1 MGGLQLH
8 RYRLDPADDR
18 DGRPGDAPAEPRPGP
33 LFRRRGGEVGETG
46 GHRLPRRT
54 RPATRT
60 ARPSGRPRHQPAP
73 GARHARHGDRRRTA
87 HHPGNQGRS
96 LRRALPRGDTRTPR
110 PGGEDRPRTALGMRR
125 SGRQEAGHE
134 RGEDVAHLARPSSP
148 GASACCS
155 RRGRSRLRRAA
166 ARRRPSRRDRWP
178 VRRGDPWHPPP

>member
-1 MGGLQLH
+1 M
-8 RYRLDPADDR
+8 DDQ
-18 DGRPGDAPAEPRPGP
+18 
-33 LFRRRGGEVGETG
+33 
-46 GHRLPRRT
+46 
-54 RPATRT
+54 ATLLLN
-60 ARPSGRPRHQPAP
+60 PAP
-73 GARHARHGDRRRTA
+73 GHSSDAGVEKWAKPVATACRDELVQLREPLARAGVPDTNPHQGHDMPGMVTGDELRTI
-87 HHPGNQGRS
+87 QGTKGAAFD
-96 LRRALPRGDTRTPR
+96 ALFLAAIRRTPR